1 MIVTIYRIKII
12 ITRFKIIILMDKF
25 LFRIKQPLMI
35 NSIVSIIKIKKMKI
49 KSKAIIIMMKMILI
63 STIQELL
70 QVQRFKIN
78 REME

>member
-1 MIVTIYRIKII
+1 
-12 ITRFKIIILMDKF
+12 MDKF

-70 QVQRFKIN
+70 
-78 REME
+78 